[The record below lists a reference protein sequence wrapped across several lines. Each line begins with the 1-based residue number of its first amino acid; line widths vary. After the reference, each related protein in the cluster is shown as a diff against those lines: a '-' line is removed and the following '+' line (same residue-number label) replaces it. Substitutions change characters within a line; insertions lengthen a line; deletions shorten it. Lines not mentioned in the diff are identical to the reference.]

1 MKITG
6 TISNMVLILTNVTP
20 NLILNNIREVLA
32 VGWTLHNANAGG
44 TVTFKSYYN

>member
-20 NLILNNIREVLA
+20 NLILNNIREILA
-32 VGWTLHNANAGG
+32 GWHNANAGG

>member
-20 NLILNNIREVLA
+20 NLILNNIREILA
-32 VGWTLHNANAGG
+32 GWTLHNANAGG